1 MKPSVLA
8 LAAALVIA
16 TAPPAFAQTQP
27 APAPATTP
35 TPGKGV
41 GAVSSVTTK
50 ATVISVDLPT
60 RVVVLEGENGVRKTI
75 VVSDRVRNLPLVK
88 PGDIVTMR
96 YTEALAIQF
105 ARRGGTSSGSGV
117 SVTETRAKPGERPG
131 GVRTETIT
139 TTAVIVSIDPKKP
152 GGVIRLEDGSLH
164 DVKVKNKDVLRNL
177 KVGDDLDVTFVRA
190 LAISV
195 TSTPKS

>member
-1 MKPSVLA
+1 MKPSVAA
-8 LAAALVIA
+8 LAVALVAAIA
-16 TAPPAFAQTQP
+16 LPAVAQTQT
-27 APAPATTP
+27 AP

-41 GAVSSVTTK
+41 GAAASVTVK
-50 ATVISVDLPT
+50 ATVVSIDLPT
-60 RVVVLEGENGVRKTI
+60 RTVVLEGENGVKKTI
-75 VVSDRVRNLPLVK
+75 VVSERARNLPQVK

-96 YTEALAIQF
+96 YTEAVAVQF
-105 ARRGGTSSGSGV
+105 ARRGGATAGTGV

-164 DVKVKNKDVLRNL
+164 EVKVKNKDVLRNL

-195 TSTPKS
+195 TATPKS

>member
-1 MKPSVLA
+1 MKPSVAA
-8 LAAALVIA
+8 LAVALVAAIA
-16 TAPPAFAQTQP
+16 LPAAAQTQ
-27 APAPATTP
+27 APPSQTP

-41 GAVSSVTTK
+41 GAAASVTVK
-50 ATVISVDLPT
+50 ATVVSIDLPT
-60 RVVVLEGENGVRKTI
+60 RTVVLEGENGARKTV
-75 VVSDRVRNLPLVK
+75 VVSERARNLAQVK

-96 YTEALAIQF
+96 YTEALAVQF
-105 ARRGGTSSGSGV
+105 ARRGGTASGTGV

-164 DVKVKNKDVLRNL
+164 EVKVKNKDVLRNL

-195 TSTPKS
+195 TTTPKS